1 MRSFR
6 NYVETYIT
14 EASESDFSHIPD
26 FDPTNPEHK
35 ALVKAF
41 NIGHSKNDP
50 KIPRQKNQIKKNIP
64 SLEDLKAKV
73 APHMEAIAAKK
84 KAEIEKKEAVQSG
97 ANVIKE
103 NPDTGLKAY
112 HVKTRDAAVALG
124 QKGWCVAEKDPMRN
138 MFHHYDRGRSVMI
151 HMPNESEPYRK
162 VAFFPGKQVGVSQ
175 RNQTINDSD
184 FKKLLER
191 NPEIKDIPHI
201 WGSREEL
208 PMPEHLKP
216 EYAKRL
222 TEKLKKGTH
231 TAADIT
237 HAQDNRYLNE
247 QHKELLPSALTK
259 KLEDGTYTH
268 HELVHARE
276 NRYLNDDHKN
286 LLPSAFS
293 KKIAKG
299 DYTSDDV
306 KDAVNNGYLTDH
318 HKKTLSDD
326 FENKLKEG
334 RHNFDDILSAEHGRY
349 LTPEHKA
356 LLAKSLLSRLKEG
369 KHDIAEVHHAQ
380 RSGYFNNMHEKEMP
394 HAFLKKLKANNYI
407 NHDIEHASQ
416 NGYMNDEHKEI
427 LASRLLNKIKRGA
440 HTRDDISLAKDNNFY
455 TDEHAKELNKK
466 EVEELTNKIKNN
478 TETSEDIDKAHY
490 LQYLTQ
496 EHKDLL
502 SNKLS
507 EKIKN
512 SKTPLVPAGNKSD
525 RNTLSEYDID
535 RASKAGYLTDEHR
548 KLLADH
554 LTNQLEK
561 HNGMDHFE
569 DPDVTTDSK
578 DINAYEVAK
587 RYGYDNDWHKA
598 LMGKKLLHDLKNE
611 NYGSTDIRDAKRF
624 GYLDEA
630 HVHHIRQNAIND
642 SHDWGNEHLTGDF
655 RDHGSTRRLSKHL
668 NSLKLIGNTPETQE
682 ALKTALVNRLKNR
695 ENIKD
700 TTKNSFGD
708 AAREYDLIAPYLGNM
723 GRDHPVQKS
732 MSNLLN
738 AHLDK
743 YGTQSDS
750 GEIHPMDHASDNYY
764 LNNTHKEKG
773 LFELVKNRQH
783 DRHDLDKAEKEGYL
797 SKRIKDELPKALDS
811 TADNEEQRR
820 EYGRLVKHAAEHG
833 YLSNKTLERY
843 VQWNPDDWE
852 GVTHNLNSLQLH
864 NLSKSD
870 SREVRHLVAK
880 HKNVSPVTLHSMA
893 NRESH
898 NDSKWVSAAIAS
910 NPNTRADTLHKL
922 ISDNHTND
930 GNLSIRVVDHPN
942 VSDETLRQVTN
953 TANNNEF
960 AAKEAK
966 EKLKLR
972 EKARGEEDNF
982 VKGMPTIKTEH
993 LHTMLSM
1000 KKDVPLFKK
1009 HQDKIKAELL
1019 KRGESVPEDEP
1030 EKNDLYKSKEL
1041 SYSQKSRVTRK
1052 LLKKNKKL
1060 KQQRD
1065 DEEFE

>member
-1 MRSFR
+1 MRGFR
-6 NYVETYIT
+6 NYIETFLT

-35 ALVKAF
+35 ALVQAF

-64 SLEDLKAKV
+64 SLEDLKARV

-84 KAEIEKKEAVQSG
+84 KAESEKKEAVQSG
-97 ANVIKE
+97 ANLIKE

-112 HVKTRDAAVALG
+112 HVKTRDASIALG

-237 HAQDNRYLNE
+237 HAQDNGYMNE
-247 QHKELLPSALTK
+247 THKELLPSALTK
-259 KLEDGTYTH
+259 KLEDGTYSH

-276 NRYLNDDHKN
+276 NRYLNDDHRK

-293 KKIAKG
+293 KKITKG

-356 LLAKSLLSRLKEG
+356 LLAKSLSSRLKEG
-369 KHDIAEVHHAQ
+369 KHDIAEVYHAQ

-394 HAFLKKLKANNYI
+394 HALLKKLKANSYTNQ
-407 NHDIEHASQ
+407 DIEHASQ
-416 NGYMNDEHKEI
+416 NGYLNDEHKEI

-440 HTRDDISLAKDNNFY
+440 HTPDDISLAKNNNFY

-466 EVEELTNKIKNN
+466 QVETLTNKIKND
-478 TETSEDIDKAHY
+478 TETDDDIRKAKY
-490 LQYLTQ
+490 YQYLTQ

-502 SNKLS
+502 ADKLS

-512 SKTPLVPAGNKSD
+512 SKNPLGLARAKTD
-525 RNTLSEYDID
+525 RNTLSESDID
-535 RASKAGYLTDEHR
+535 LASNTGYLTDEHR

-578 DINAYEVAK
+578 DINAYETAK

-630 HVHHIRQNAIND
+630 HMHHIRQNAIND
-642 SHDWGNEHLTGDF
+642 LHDWGNEDLIGDF
-655 RDHGSTRRLSKHL
+655 RDHGSTGRLSKHL

-682 ALKTALVNRLKNR
+682 ALKTALANRLKNR
-695 ENIKD
+695 ENIKA
-700 TTKNSFGD
+700 TTSNSFGD
-708 AAREYDLIAPYLGNM
+708 AAREYDLISEHLRNM
-723 GRDHPVQKS
+723 KRDHTVQKS
-732 MSNLLN
+732 MANLLN
-738 AHLDK
+738 THLDK
-743 YGTQSDS
+743 YGAGNDS
-750 GEIHPMDHASDNYY
+750 GEFHPMNHAFDHGY

-773 LFELVKNRQH
+773 LFDVVKTGQH
-783 DRHDLDKAEKEGYL
+783 DYHDLDKAEREGYL
-797 SKRIKDELPKALDS
+797 SKRIKDELPKFLDS
-811 TADNEEQRR
+811 TADNEEQSHR
-820 EYGRLVKHAAEHG
+820 YGQLVKHAAEHG

-843 VQWNPDDWE
+843 IQWSPDDWE
-852 GVTHNLNSLQLH
+852 GATRNLNPLQLH

-870 SREVRHLVAK
+870 SRVVRNFVAK
-880 HKNVSPVTLHSMA
+880 HKKTSPVTLHSMA
-893 NRESH
+893 NDEA
-898 NDSKWVSAAIAS
+898 NKGNEYIAEIIARH
-910 NPNTRADTLHKL
+910 PNTRA
-922 ISDNHTND
+922 N
-930 GNLSIRVVDHPN
+930 
-942 VSDETLRQVTN
+942 TLRKLVTDYP
-953 TANNNEF
+953 NNAVLQSYATDHEN
-960 AAKEAK
+960 ASDDVLRHVMNNSPHQALADQAK
-966 EKLKLR
+966 EKLELR
-972 EKARGEEDNF
+972 EKARKEEDNY
-982 VKGMPTIKTEH
+982 VKGMPSIETEH

-1009 HQDKIKAELL
+1009 HEDKIKAELL
-1019 KRGESVPEDEP
+1019 KRGEAVPEDKP
-1030 EKNDLYKSKEL
+1030 EKTDLWSDKL
-1041 SYSQKSRVTRK
+1041 SRTQMIRARNK
-1052 LLKKNKKL
+1052 LLKKTRNKPVETNPS
-1060 KQQRD
+1060 
-1065 DEEFE
+1065 DEDFE